1 MQPHSPGETLHQ
13 SPPPSRKAAPTDW
26 KADQFKVAR
35 ETTNETLQIL
45 SSLQPN
51 QFKLYNDALEMLN
64 NQMLSDIPGNHVL
77 SSLSQLENREQTT
90 TSTSDTAVTT
100 LPQETLDMQITQAEM
115 PQQNEED
122 NYTEVPLVQL
132 QPGPLQT
139 VLLGDLEEDSEYT
152 LFTLQPV
159 PVYSNESPPEDATLD
174 DLQFAPGV
182 KSKGRPSKRKGV
194 PSQKTA
200 QKKRLL

>member
-1 MQPHSPGETLHQ
+1 
-13 SPPPSRKAAPTDW
+13 
-26 KADQFKVAR
+26 
-35 ETTNETLQIL
+35 
-45 SSLQPN
+45 
-51 QFKLYNDALEMLN
+51 
-64 NQMLSDIPGNHVL
+64 MLSDIPGNHVL

-139 VLLGDLEEDSEYT
+139 VLLGDLEEASEYT

-159 PVYSNESPPEDATLD
+159 PVYSNESPPDESPPEDATLD

-200 QKKRLL
+200 KKKRLL